1 MENVLNNYPEW
12 IEAMT
17 NNDLI
22 QVSRDTINIV
32 KDFEKTA
39 LQGLESIN
47 LSWCIYLHLGMTQF
61 DTLDSVMILL
71 KKRRHKD
78 CFALLRS
85 VFESSFFL
93 MLMMHGKRFRETRRF
108 KVIPNAN
115 EDSRTARD
123 KTLAKWEQDQKSG
136 TPNYD
141 KIVNLGKEDEDIILV
156 TIEDEG
162 LYTKEDVK
170 KEGPVIS
177 KYYFAFDEYDPETR
191 FTLKLPSVSAGNPY
205 PKIAD
210 EQWRKQKILYHQ
222 YFYISK
228 LKKNLKLN
236 GFLDDEQVDRFEVH
250 YNLLSSF
257 VHPTKM
263 GTTRIGETTYSYP
276 YTPPVMGIARHKLVL
291 LYICKLQALLIRTL
305 VDFFEKINQESN
317 FEKYKRQVVQ
327 ISAMTKDFWFI
338 YNEPTAFDKS
348 KSDYIKKVATD
359 LGHKVDNT
367 VILYY
372 RNPLK
377 RLADLLIAQ
386 GKVSP

>member
-1 MENVLNNYPEW
+1 
-12 IEAMT
+12 MT
-17 NNDLI
+17 DNDLI
-22 QVSRDTINIV
+22 QISRETINIV

-39 LQGLESIN
+39 LQGLESVN

-61 DTLDSVMILL
+61 DTLDSVITLL
-71 KKRRHKD
+71 EKGRHKD
-78 CFALLRS
+78 CFVLLRS

-93 MLMMHGKRFRETRRF
+93 ILMMRGKRFRETRRF

-123 KTLAKWEQDQKSG
+123 KTLAIWEQNRKFG
-136 TPNYD
+136 KPNYD

-177 KYYFAFDEYDPETR
+177 RYYFAFDEYDPETR
-191 FTLKLPSVSAGNPY
+191 FTSKLPSVSAGNPY
-205 PKIAD
+205 PEIAD
-210 EQWRKQKILYHQ
+210 EQWIKQKTIYHQ

-236 GFLDDEQVDRFEVH
+236 GLLDNEQADRFEVH
-250 YNLLSSF
+250 YNFLSAF

-263 GTTRIGETTYSYP
+263 GTSRIGEKTYSHP
-276 YTPPVMGIARHKLVL
+276 YTPPVMRFARHELIL
-291 LYICKLQALLIRTL
+291 LYICKLQALLIRVL
-305 VDFFEKINQESN
+305 VDFFERVNQKSN
-317 FEKYKRQVVQ
+317 FEKYKKKVAH
-327 ISAMTKDFWFI
+327 IDAMTKDFWFI

-348 KSDYIKKVATD
+348 KSEYLKKVAAD
-359 LGHKVDNT
+359 LGHTVDAA

-386 GKVSP
+386 GKISP